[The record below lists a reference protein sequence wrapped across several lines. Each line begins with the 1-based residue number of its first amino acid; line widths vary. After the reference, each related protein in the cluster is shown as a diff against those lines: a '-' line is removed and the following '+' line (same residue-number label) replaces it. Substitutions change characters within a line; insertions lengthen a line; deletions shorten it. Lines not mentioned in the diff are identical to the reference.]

1 MDDTCAIRGPTE
13 RREPTSVTLADLS
26 SLVIGVALALSLPQL
41 HHPTDQIS
49 IYGTGWVNPMP
60 GWVACLFV
68 IGEVAMK
75 AGLALTPVIV
85 ARRVRYGGLPRPA
98 DWLAILVGLALL
110 REVVREFEW
119 MKRFAKWYLV
129 DFWSSLGYPV
139 VLSPQEF
146 PGRGLMVGDAIYY
159 GYDGFP
165 AGFTPGDE
173 DQLWGWFATVLLLGI
188 TTALGF
194 GWRKIPGWARTG
206 LLSVA
211 AFTWLAGVTYL
222 LTPGLVRAS
231 ESLSEWLML
240 PSSMVVQIALGVA
253 ALPEGL
259 LLGVPI
265 IAVLLD
271 LRRGAA
277 SSWAWTGWVGAA
289 AALVA
294 LSTGMF
300 SDWYADV
307 INRADPVTATRLTV
321 QALRLVTVGLL
332 SWVIVK
338 RVGGTGTT
346 RYAS

>member
-1 MDDTCAIRGPTE
+1 
-13 RREPTSVTLADLS
+13 
-26 SLVIGVALALSLPQL
+26 
-41 HHPTDQIS
+41 
-49 IYGTGWVNPMP
+49 
-60 GWVACLFV
+60 
-68 IGEVAMK
+68 
-75 AGLALTPVIV
+75 
-85 ARRVRYGGLPRPA
+85 
-98 DWLAILVGLALL
+98 
-110 REVVREFEW
+110 
-119 MKRFAKWYLV
+119 
-129 DFWSSLGYPV
+129 
-139 VLSPQEF
+139 
-146 PGRGLMVGDAIYY
+146 
-159 GYDGFP
+159 
-165 AGFTPGDE
+165 
-173 DQLWGWFATVLLLGI
+173 
-188 TTALGF
+188 
-194 GWRKIPGWARTG
+194 
-206 LLSVA
+206 
-211 AFTWLAGVTYL
+211 
-222 LTPGLVRAS
+222 
-231 ESLSEWLML
+231 
-240 PSSMVVQIALGVA
+240 MVVQIALGVA